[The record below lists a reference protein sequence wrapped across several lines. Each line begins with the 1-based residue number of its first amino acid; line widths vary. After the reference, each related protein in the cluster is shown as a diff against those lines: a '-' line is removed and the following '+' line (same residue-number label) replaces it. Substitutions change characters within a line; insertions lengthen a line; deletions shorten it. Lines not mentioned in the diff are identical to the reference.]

1 MSKESVIRQ
10 IIYQM
15 NINPGL
21 MGEVSIDSD
30 YTWESFIVP
39 EGYEKPSKEEF
50 DTKFAELYALEPLKR
65 LREERNFRI
74 QACDYVFISDY
85 ATLLSQE
92 KLDEWKIYRQALRD
106 ITIDAQPKLDAT
118 GMTLTGVEWP
128 VPPN

>member
-10 IIYQM
+10 IINQM

-21 MGEVSIDSD
+21 MGEVLIDSD

-50 DTKFAELYALEPLKR
+50 DTKFAELYALEPLRR

-85 ATLLSQE
+85 VSTLSEE
-92 KLDEWKIYRQALRD
+92 KLNEWRTYRQALRD
-106 ITIDAQPKLDAT
+106 ITIDAHPQLDET
-118 GMTLTGVEWP
+118 GVFLIGVEWP
-128 VPPN
+128 TPPN